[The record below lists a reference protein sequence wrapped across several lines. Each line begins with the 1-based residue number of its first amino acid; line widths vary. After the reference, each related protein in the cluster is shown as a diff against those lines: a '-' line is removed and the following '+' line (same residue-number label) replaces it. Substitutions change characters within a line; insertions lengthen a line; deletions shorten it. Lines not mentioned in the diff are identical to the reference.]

1 MNCGQNSYKK
11 LNWCNPCI
19 LQMGKLGP
27 SAEGLGPGP
36 RDRMPGH
43 YCPSTQGPPF
53 RGPTSYSPFN
63 LRHNQPCQRLPP
75 VAPRREWEGYSALYW
90 GGEQWGVVKELSPSS
105 LALSPP
111 PFPPPKPPSMGTPQ
125 NQVPFHTPTAPP
137 MAPYSRLPSL
147 SWPGWGL
154 SPPRPCP
161 RPVYTEVTPPPSQ

>member
-1 MNCGQNSYKK
+1 MCVETFFFLTMNCGQNSYKK

-43 YCPSTQGPPF
+43 YCPNIQGPPF

-63 LRHNQPCQRLPP
+63 LRHNQPCQLLPH
-75 VAPRREWEGYSALYW
+75 VAPRREWEEYSALYW
-90 GGEQWGVVKELSPSS
+90 GGGQWGVVKDLSPSS
-105 LALSPP
+105 LALSLS

-125 NQVPFHTPTAPP
+125 NQVPFHTPSHCSPNGPIQPP
-137 MAPYSRLPSL
+137 PKSLLARLGP
-147 SWPGWGL
+147 L
-154 SPPRPCP
+154 SPKAL
-161 RPVYTEVTPPPSQ
+161 S